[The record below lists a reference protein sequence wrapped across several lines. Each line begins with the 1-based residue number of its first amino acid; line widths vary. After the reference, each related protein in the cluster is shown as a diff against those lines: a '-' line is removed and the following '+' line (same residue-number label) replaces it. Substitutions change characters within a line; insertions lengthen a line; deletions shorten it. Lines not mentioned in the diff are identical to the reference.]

1 MATVIDVEP
10 GPDGVFR
17 ELSDAER
24 IAADIRRGMGAV
36 EEFVETGRSIRNAL
50 SLMRQSIRRI
60 GKTTP
65 NPRRRLRN
73 PEAVVDAEEV

>member
-1 MATVIDVEP
+1 VATVIDVEP

-17 ELSDAER
+17 EVSDAER
-24 IAADIRRGMGAV
+24 IAADIRRGLGAV
-36 EEFVETGRSIRNAL
+36 EEFVETGRSIKDAI
-50 SLMRQSIRRI
+50 SLVRGHIRRI
-60 GKTTP
+60 GKPTT